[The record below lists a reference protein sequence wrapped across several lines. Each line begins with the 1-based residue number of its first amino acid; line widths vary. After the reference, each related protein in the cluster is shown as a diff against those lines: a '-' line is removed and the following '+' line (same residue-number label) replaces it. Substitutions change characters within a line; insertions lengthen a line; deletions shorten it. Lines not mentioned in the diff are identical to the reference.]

1 MSKGMVSGM
10 SNQESKLINFEKTI
24 YLDNNATTP
33 CDPRVVEK
41 MLPYFSKVYGN
52 PSNGYHLQGRMASKA
67 VDKARGQI
75 SELIGAQPYEIFFT
89 GGASESDNLAI
100 FGYIR
105 KSNRNSRNRIVTSKI
120 EHKAILI
127 PCKKLAEEGFN
138 VSLLPVDSQGVVKVE
153 PAKKEINN
161 QTLLVSIQLANNE
174 IGSLQPV
181 EEIAEIAHEFGATI
195 HSDAAQAVG
204 KIPLNVEALGIDML
218 SISAH
223 KLYGPKGIGALYI
236 KGGLKN
242 IRLEPIIYGGGQ
254 ENGLRSG
261 TTNVP
266 AIVGFGEAAEICKDE
281 LLEEMERISCLR
293 NFLEEE
299 LTLRIPDI
307 VINAQKTN
315 RLPNTSSIIIPGI
328 EADALVLNLAN
339 VMMGTGSACNSGAI
353 EPSHV
358 LQAMGMSREAAS
370 RTVRASL
377 GRFTT
382 KEQIVQAVSE
392 ITASIN
398 RLNIKKTI

>member
-1 MSKGMVSGM
+1 ME
-10 SNQESKLINFEKTI
+10 NII

-41 MLPYFSKVYGN
+41 MLPFFGEIYGN
-52 PSNGYHLQGRMASKA
+52 PANGYHVQGRMAAKA

-75 SELIGAQPYEIFFT
+75 AELIGAQPNEIYFT
-89 GGASESDNLAI
+89 AGASESDNLAI
-100 FGYIR
+100 FGIIR
-105 KSNRNSRNRIVTSKI
+105 KPNHDPRNRIVSSKI
-120 EHKAILI
+120 EHKAILN
-127 PCKKLAEEGFN
+127 PCKKLEEEGFK

-153 PAKKEINN
+153 PAKNEINN

-181 EEIAEIAHEFGATI
+181 KEIAEIAHEFGATI

-204 KIPLNVEALGIDML
+204 KIPVNVEALDIDML

-223 KLYGPKGIGALYI
+223 KFYGPKGIGALYI

-266 AIVGFGEAAEICKDE
+266 GIVGFGEAAEICKNE
-281 LLEEMERISCLR
+281 LSEEMERISCLR
-293 NFLEEE
+293 NLFEKE
-299 LTLRIPDI
+299 LTSRIPDI
-307 VINAQKTN
+307 IINAQKTN

-328 EADALVLNLAN
+328 EADAIVLNLTN

-358 LQAMGMSREAAS
+358 LQAMGISREAAS

-377 GRFTT
+377 GRFNTQ
-382 KEQIVQAVSE
+382 EQIIEAVSE
-392 ITASIN
+392 ITSIWKGLSIIN
-398 RLNIKKTI
+398 SD